1 MGIHSLLNLLKREPR
16 KMLSEGEK
24 NLTKFGRRHN
34 FMLTC
39 ISSAPTKE
47 EANLKDL
54 KVDLEGEVPNQKIPV
69 DLEGEVPNQKI
80 PKASA
85 TDAITDQM
93 KGLSDA
99 LKGEG
104 GFEGLENMD
113 MKQML
118 DIMSNAGGEIP
129 DFGDMQKLINDISEE
144 EWAQIAKPD
153 LGLSQE
159 ELNKALEEIKD
170 PNLSEEQMEELRD
183 MFEPFISGDGIEFD
197 NDLLANIAE
206 NPTLENFKK
215 LPPKFM
221 EDVIGLTEKLS
232 DEKAQKLFEPI
243 IDGIQNEELK
253 KLFHDGFG
261 NLRQLNELVQ
271 AQHQLAQE
279 QPEQEQDGSAKIVDG
294 ESSDESSEEEEDE
307 NELNR
312 DGRMGSIE
320 DNEKA
325 GEAKDDDEA
334 ALKLFE

>member
-1 MGIHSLLNLLKREPR
+1 MGLLNLLKREPR

-39 ISSAPTKE
+39 ISSGPTNE
-47 EANLKDL
+47 ETNLK
-54 KVDLEGEVPNQKIPV
+54 VNLEGEV
-69 DLEGEVPNQKI
+69 

-85 TDAITDQM
+85 TDAKVTDPL
-93 KGLSDA
+93 KGLTDG

-104 GFEGLENMD
+104 GIEGLENMD

-118 DIMSNAGGEIP
+118 DIMSSAGGEIP
-129 DFGDMQKLINDISEE
+129 DFGDMQKLINEISEE

-153 LGLSQE
+153 LGTSHE
-159 ELNKALEEIKD
+159 ELSKALEEIKEPD
-170 PNLSEEQMEELRD
+170 LSEEQMEELRE
-183 MFEPFISGDGIEFD
+183 MFEPFINGEGIDALD
-197 NDLLANIAE
+197 NNLLADIAE
-206 NPTLENFKK
+206 KPTLENFKK

-221 EDVIGLTEKLS
+221 EDIVGLTEKLS

-243 IDGIQNEELK
+243 INSIQNEELK
-253 KLFHDGFG
+253 KLFNDGFG

-271 AQHQLAQE
+271 AQQQFAEE

>member
-1 MGIHSLLNLLKREPR
+1 
-16 KMLSEGEK
+16 
-24 NLTKFGRRHN
+24 
-34 FMLTC
+34 MLTC
-39 ISSAPTKE
+39 ISSGPTKE

-54 KVDLEGEVPNQKIPV
+54 KVDLEGEVP
-69 DLEGEVPNQKI
+69 
-80 PKASA
+80 KASA
-85 TDAITDQM
+85 TDAKVTDQM

-104 GFEGLENMD
+104 GLENMD

-183 MFEPFISGDGIEFD
+183 MFEPFISGDGID
-197 NDLLANIAE
+197 NLDHDLLANIAE

-221 EDVIGLTEKLS
+221 EDIIGLTEKLS

-243 IDGIQNEELK
+243 IDSIQNEELK

-261 NLRQLNELVQ
+261 NFRQLNELVQ
-271 AQHQLAQE
+271 TQHQLAQE
-279 QPEQEQDGSAKIVDG
+279 QPEQEEDGSAKIVDG
-294 ESSDESSEEEEDE
+294 ESSDESSDEEEDE